1 MRDFY
6 TSVVQYGNQILVRS
20 IRDGLPQR
28 FKVDFNP
35 TLYTTSKS
43 KTALDEGWKSLYN
56 VPVYEVKPGDIKE
69 TKEFIKTYSGA
80 MEIFGQTNY
89 AYQYINETYGS
100 NSISFDS
107 DLLKIVAIDIETANE
122 ESGFPE
128 PKYAREE
135 ILLITVRDLV
145 TKKSITF
152 GSRPYDGEHK
162 DEYVLC
168 RNEEILLRSF
178 LTHWQERYPDIVTG
192 WNTNTFD
199 IPYIINRIDK
209 MYSMESKKLSP
220 WNSVSERTIKEND
233 KEIQTFNILGVESLD
248 YLELYKKYSLR
259 SVENY
264 KLDHIAYIELDERKL
279 DHSKWNTFKDFY
291 TNDWNTYVD
300 YNYHD
305 VLLIDKLDEAL
316 KLIDQHLNIA
326 YRARINYEEA
336 FSPVRIWDT
345 IIYHYLLERKIIIP
359 SNEHHTKGKL
369 EGAYV
374 KEPIIGFHKYVASFD
389 LSSLYPHLIMQYN
402 ISPETLTST
411 RIPVTIEKLLEKT
424 ELPKTD
430 YAMAANGWCYR
441 KDKRGFLPE
450 LMDSMYIDRST
461 VKKKMLKLEQE
472 YESDKT
478 KKHLKKEILQLDN
491 LQMAL
496 KIILN
501 SAYGAVG
508 MPYFRYYDLRMA
520 ESITLSGQFAIRWIA
535 NKINKYL
542 NAALKTENL
551 DFIIASDTDS
561 VYVSLEKLIESIP
574 NSGNTD
580 EEKIK
585 YMDKFC
591 EKILSPYIDKC
602 YIELAEYTNAYAHKM
617 QMKREVL
624 ADKGLWVAKKRYI
637 LRVHNSEGVQYEKPK
652 LKIMGLEIIK
662 SSTPAIIKDK
672 LKESIDII
680 FDQTNIKLINYID
693 ACKKEFRSYDVEDIA
708 IPSTVNGM
716 VKFAD
721 DKTIYAK
728 GCPIFVRAGL
738 LYNNQIKTNKL
749 ENKYPMIGA
758 GEKLKYVFLKIPN
771 TIRENVI
778 GFPVELPKELDLH
791 KFIDYDT
798 QFDKVFVK
806 PLENILKPIGWNTRQ
821 LSTLDDFF

>member
-1 MRDFY
+1 MQEFY
-6 TSVVQYGNQILVRS
+6 TSVVQYGNQLSVRS

-28 FKVDFNP
+28 FKVNFNP

-43 KTALDEGWKSLYN
+43 KTSPDEGWKSLYG
-56 VPVYEVKPGDIKE
+56 VPVYEIKPGDIKD
-69 TKEFIKTYSGA
+69 TKEFVKTYADA
-80 MEIFGQTNY
+80 MEILGQTNY
-89 AYQYINETYGS
+89 AYQYIHETYGS
-100 NSISFDS
+100 DSIQFDS
-107 DLLKIVAIDIETANE
+107 ELLKVVAIDIETANE

-135 ILLITVRDLV
+135 ILLITVRDIH
-145 TKKSITF
+145 TKKSVTF
-152 GSRPYDGEHK
+152 GSRPYNGKHAN
-162 DEYVLC
+162 EYVFC
-168 RNEEILLRSF
+168 HNEEILLRSF

-220 WNSVSERTIKEND
+220 WNSVNERTIKEND

-248 YLELYKKYSLR
+248 YLELYKKYSLN
-259 SVENY
+259 SVESY
-264 KLDHIAYIELDERKL
+264 KLDHIAYIELGKNKL
-279 DHSKWNTFKDFY
+279 DHSKWNTFKEFY
-291 TNDWNTYVD
+291 SNDWELYVD
-300 YNYHD
+300 YNYVD
-305 VLLIDKLDEAL
+305 TQLIDELDEQL
-316 KLIDQHLNIA
+316 KFIDQHLNIA

-336 FSPVRIWDT
+336 FSPVRIWDS
-345 IIYHYLLERKIIIP
+345 IIYHYLLDKKIIIP
-359 SNEHHTKGKL
+359 ANERQHKGKL

-374 KEPIIGFHKYVASFD
+374 KDPIVGFHKYVASFD

-411 RIPVTIEKLLEKT
+411 RVPVTIDGLLNKM
-424 ELPKTD
+424 ELPDTD
-430 YAMAANGWCYR
+430 YAIAASGWCYKR
-441 KDKRGFLPE
+441 DKRGFLPE
-450 LMDSMYIDRST
+450 LMESMYIDRST
-461 VKKKMLKLEQE
+461 IKKNMLTLEQE
-472 YESDKT
+472 YEKDKSKT
-478 KKHLKKEILQLDN
+478 YLKREILQLDN
-491 LQMAL
+491 LQTAL

-501 SAYGAVG
+501 SAYGAVS

-535 NKINKYL
+535 NKINRYL
-542 NAALKTENL
+542 NTALKTENL

-561 VYVSLEKLIESIP
+561 VYVSLEKLIQSVP

-580 EEKIK
+580 EEKIQ

-602 YIELAEYTNAYAHKM
+602 YVELAEYTNAFAHKM

-662 SSTPAIIKDK
+662 SSTPTIVRDK
-672 LKESIDII
+672 LKASIDII
-680 FDQTNIKLINYID
+680 FDQTNVQLIQFIET
-693 ACKKEFRSYDVEDIA
+693 CRKEFNTFAVEDIA

-721 DKTIYAK
+721 EKNIYSK
-728 GCPIFVRAGL
+728 GCPIYVRAGL
-738 LYNNQIKTNKL
+738 LYNNQVKVNKL
-749 ENKYPMIGA
+749 DQKYPLIGA
-758 GEKLKYVFLKIPN
+758 GEKIKFVFLKQPN
-771 TIRENVI
+771 TIHENVV
-778 GFPVELPKELDLH
+778 GFPTELPKEFNLH
-791 KFIDYDT
+791 KYIDFDT
-798 QFDKVFVK
+798 QFEKVFIK

-821 LSTLDDFF
+821 QSTLDDFF